1 MSGDGPKGETRVIQ
15 PTPAERTVARRAA
28 ESRATVPHLELSVSL
43 VGPGELDTA
52 QVVRACAMTLVE
64 HPRANG
70 AYRDG
75 HFELYSRINIGVV
88 LALEDTYLIPTVF
101 DAQSKAVDE
110 LRGELAELRDD
121 ALGGRLGP
129 PSFSG
134 ATFTVWNAGELGIA
148 QASLPVVPPQ
158 AAVLTAGTASL
169 TLTCDHRI
177 LYGTGAAGFLA
188 AVNRRL
194 AEGAG

>member
-1 MSGDGPKGETRVIQ
+1 MSGGGPKGEATVIQ

-28 ESRATVPHLELSVSL
+28 ESRATVPHLDLGVSL
-43 VGPGELDTA
+43 VGPAALDTA
-52 QVVRACAMTLVE
+52 RLVKACALALVD

-75 HFELYSRINIGVV
+75 HFELYSRINIGLV

-101 DAQSKAVDE
+101 DADRRTLDE
-110 LRGELAELRDD
+110 LRREVAELHHG
-121 ALGGRLGP
+121 ALGGRLAP
-129 PSFSG
+129 PAFSG
-134 ATFTVWNAGELGIA
+134 ATFTVWNAGELGIS

-158 AAVLTAGTASL
+158 AAALAAGTASL

-177 LYGTGAAGFLA
+177 LYGAAAASFLA

-194 AEGAG
+194 EEEAG